1 MKFVK
6 NLEIQNWS
14 CWKADENFDSG
25 TIKTIECYL
34 KKFDKEMNC

>member
-14 CWKADENFDSG
+14 CWKADENFD
-25 TIKTIECYL
+25 TVIEKTIQWYL
-34 KKFDKEMNC
+34 